1 MLRYLLGTLDLL
13 PRLDLEGQ
21 PVRNAGQY
29 ISLSTVD
36 TLVGRA
42 NFTSLSLALL
52 GLRLI
57 MCLHAR
63 SVCRLLPVKGLAVAP
78 IYREPHL
85 FARVGLSA
93 LSQIV
98 TERMQ

>member
-1 MLRYLLGTLDLL
+1 VLRYLLGTLDLL

-29 ISLSTVD
+29 ISLSPVD

-57 MCLHAR
+57 IGLHAIVRMPLTPCQR
-63 SVCRLLPVKGLAVAP
+63 SRGSADF
-78 IYREPHL
+78 REPHL

-93 LSQIV
+93 LSQIA
-98 TERMQ
+98 TERRQ

>member
-1 MLRYLLGTLDLL
+1 VLRYLLGTLDLL

-29 ISLSTVD
+29 ISLSPVD

-42 NFTSLSLALL
+42 NFNSLSLALL

-57 MCLHAR
+57 IGLHAIVRMPLTPCQR
-63 SVCRLLPVKGLAVAP
+63 SRGSAVLESLTCLRGWGFLL
-78 IYREPHL
+78 
-85 FARVGLSA
+85 
-93 LSQIV
+93 
-98 TERMQ
+98 